1 MFRAEGSRSATR
13 PDLVAGRGAGQPGS
27 RKWSDPSF
35 LQSQGLLLI
44 LAGLVLFFSF
54 KSPFFFATS
63 NLLNVAASST
73 VLAIMAAPQTF
84 LIVSGGFDVSV
95 GATIAIST
103 VSLGLL
109 LEAGVPMAAAIVVVL
124 MIGLAVGAANAT
136 LVVLL
141 KVNPLIATLG
151 TMSIF
156 TGLAHYLSAGQTEV
170 VRSEFLRWITKTQV
184 GPVSVLVFMF
194 IGVYAISVV
203 VERTTVLGRW
213 VYAIGGNAEAA
224 RLAGLPIRRVQYAL
238 YIASGLSAAVGGVLL
253 TGILQSAS
261 PRVGAT
267 FLLSVVTA
275 VILGGA
281 SLTGG
286 RGSIVG
292 TLLAVAILG
301 VLQNGFSLLLLPSSV
316 QTIALGVA
324 LITAVVFD
332 GMVRRIE
339 RRS

>member
-1 MFRAEGSRSATR
+1 MFRAERSRPAAR
-13 PDLVAGRGAGQPGS
+13 PDPVAGRGAGQPGA

-109 LEAGVPMAAAIVVVL
+109 LQAGVPMAAAIVVVL
-124 MIGLAVGAANAT
+124 VIGLAVGTTNAT

-141 KVNPLIATLG
+141 RVNPLIATLG

-170 VRSEFLRWITKTQV
+170 VRSDFLRWITKTQV

-292 TLLAVAILG
+292 TLIAVAILG

>member
-1 MFRAEGSRSATR
+1 
-13 PDLVAGRGAGQPGS
+13 
-27 RKWSDPSF
+27 
-35 LQSQGLLLI
+35 
-44 LAGLVLFFSF
+44 
-54 KSPFFFATS
+54 
-63 NLLNVAASST
+63 
-73 VLAIMAAPQTF
+73 MAAPQTF

-109 LEAGVPMAAAIVVVL
+109 LQAGVPMAAAIVVVL
-124 MIGLAVGAANAT
+124 VIGLAVGTTNAT

-141 KVNPLIATLG
+141 RVNPLIATLG

-170 VRSEFLRWITKTQV
+170 VRSDFLRWITKTQV

-194 IGVYAISVV
+194 IGVYAISVL

-292 TLLAVAILG
+292 TLIAVAILG
-301 VLQNGFSLLLLPSSV
+301 VLQERILAAAASIVGPDDRTGCGAHHSGGLRWHGPANRAAIMNGAPAAAPV
-316 QTIALGVA
+316 PGGRGPRQE
-324 LITAVVFD
+324 
-332 GMVRRIE
+332 VRSHRGAQ
-339 RRS
+339 RCLVHVGSR

>member
-1 MFRAEGSRSATR
+1 MFRAERSRPATR
-13 PDLVAGRGAGQPGS
+13 SDPVAGRGPGQPGA

-109 LEAGVPMAAAIVVVL
+109 LQAGVPMAAAIVVVL
-124 MIGLAVGAANAT
+124 VIGLAVGTTNAT

-141 KVNPLIATLG
+141 RVNPLIATLG

-170 VRSEFLRWITKTQV
+170 VRSDFLRWITKTQV

-194 IGVYAISVV
+194 IGVYAISVL

-292 TLLAVAILG
+292 TLIAVAILG

>member
-1 MFRAEGSRSATR
+1 MFRAEKRRSVTPPALVSDR
-13 PDLVAGRGAGQPGS
+13 PSDTSAS

-44 LAGLVLFFSF
+44 LAGLMLFFSF
-54 KSPFFFATS
+54 RSPFFFATS
-63 NLLNVAASST
+63 NLFNVTASST

-109 LEAGVPMAAAIVVVL
+109 LEAGVPMPVAIAVVL
-124 MIGLAVGAANAT
+124 AIGLAVGATNAS

-156 TGLAHYLSAGQTEV
+156 TGLAHFLSSGQTDV
-170 VRSEFLRWITKTQV
+170 VRSDFLRWITATKV
-184 GPVSVLVFMF
+184 GVVPFLVFLF
-194 IGVYAISVV
+194 LGVYVISVV
-203 VERTTVLGRW
+203 LERRTVLGRW
-213 VYAIGGNAEAA
+213 IYAIGGNAEAA
-224 RLAGLPIRRVQYAL
+224 RLAGLPIRRVQFAL

-253 TGILQSAS
+253 TGILQAAS
-261 PRVGAT
+261 PRVGVT

-281 SLTGG
+281 SLSGG
-286 RGSIVG
+286 RGTIIG

-332 GMVRRIE
+332 GMVRRLE